1 MDVDL
6 ACALGLVAMP
16 VAAGACYAVR
26 VAVRGPATS
35 ERVAREE
42 RDGRSALLAKGVMEM
57 FHWVLA
63 PIGAACLRLGISANA
78 VTFGSL
84 VLGLAAA
91 VALATGHFG
100 AGGLLAA
107 LGAAGDAL
115 DGVVARASNRA
126 SDAGEVFDAA
136 VDRYTEMALLGGIAV
151 YMRHMLPLLV
161 LALLAIAGSFMI
173 SYSTAKA
180 EALHVTPPRGSMRRS
195 ERAVCLV
202 LGAALVPF
210 AALGGARFHDV
221 PLASALLLIAVVG
234 NVSAM
239 RRLHAIA
246 RAVSE
251 PPPRVATAPATA
263 DDVAAAVTEEG
274 AQLR

>member
-6 ACALGLVAMP
+6 ACALVLVAMP
-16 VAAGACYAVR
+16 IAASAAYAVR
-26 VAVRGPATS
+26 LAARGPARS
-35 ERVAREE
+35 ERVEREE
-42 RDGRSALLAKGVMEM
+42 REGKSALLAKGAMEM

-63 PIGAACLRLGISANA
+63 PIGTLCVRLGISANA

-84 VLGLAAA
+84 VLGLAAG
-91 VALATGHFG
+91 VAIAAGHFG
-100 AGGLLAA
+100 AGGLLAG

-115 DGVVARASNRA
+115 DGVVARASKSA

-151 YMRHMLPLLV
+151 YMRDVVALLV
-161 LALLAIAGSFMI
+161 LALLAVAGAFMV

-202 LGAALVPF
+202 LGTALVPF
-210 AALGGARFHDV
+210 ATLFGARFHDV
-221 PLASALLLIAVVG
+221 PVVAALVLIAVAS
-234 NVSAM
+234 NVSAV
-239 RRLHAIA
+239 RRLAAIA
-246 RAVSE
+246 RAVSD
-251 PPPRVATAPATA
+251 PPVA
-263 DDVAAAVTEEG
+263 VAEKE